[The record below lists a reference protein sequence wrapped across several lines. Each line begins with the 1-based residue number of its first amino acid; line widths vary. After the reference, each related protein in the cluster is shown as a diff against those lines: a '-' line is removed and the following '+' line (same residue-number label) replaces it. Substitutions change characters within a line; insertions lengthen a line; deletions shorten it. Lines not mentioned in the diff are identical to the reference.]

1 MVPLNREGG
10 PKFAF
15 QLDWDDSLLVCFDR
29 VVQIVDLHGRPV
41 AKKTD
46 ADGSVSSSSS
56 NLVPKI
62 VFDFRIANIVCLTD
76 SVLAFHEH
84 GFQGRALSSGGVTQE
99 ITDPSRVFRVLG
111 VER

>member
-15 QLDWDDSLLVCFDR
+15 QLDWDDSLLVCFDK

-41 AKKTD
+41 AKKPE
-46 ADGSVSSSSS
+46 AESASS
-56 NLVPKI
+56 NLLVPKI
-62 VFDFRIANIVCLTD
+62 AFDFRIGNIICLTD

-84 GFQGRALSSGGVTQE
+84 GFQGRSLASGGVTQE
-99 ITDPSRVFRVLG
+99 ITDPSRIFRVLG